1 MAPRKK
7 IATLRIDIVEW
18 FLINHNFLAEKKFAQ
33 KSVEWVQS
41 GGAVYLWT
49 KFLSLYR
56 NSGSNK

>member
-33 KSVEWVQS
+33 KSVE
-41 GGAVYLWT
+41 
-49 KFLSLYR
+49 
-56 NSGSNK
+56 